1 MSDIKKLIMEK
12 IKVVDYLDYEEALF
26 RRGQRKGKR
35 KEKGLPTKSDKE
47 GRQQEIQAVRLAR
60 VEEMEKR
67 ITKHLSLFPPAET
80 DEGQK
85 QVQSYIEWLKDSL
98 ELRYPRLNP
107 EDENEVKIDSF
118 VSSVK
123 AGGQKRQKT
132 RTGVRVKHRAT
143 LISVKNENERSF
155 EQNKQQAIAALF
167 EKLEE
172 HLKLWQTLVK
182 NSLIPIDI
190 ENKVFSLAETQK
202 GRKDLG

>member
-1 MSDIKKLIMEK
+1 MEK
-12 IKVVDYLDYEEALF
+12 IKDVDYLDYEEALSG
-26 RRGQRKGKR
+26 RGQRKGKR
-35 KEKGLPTKSDKE
+35 KEKGPPTKSDKE
-47 GRQQEIQAVRLAR
+47 GRKQEIQAVRLAR
-60 VEEMEKR
+60 VEEVEKR
-67 ITKHLSLFPPAET
+67 IAKHLSSFLKLET
-80 DEGQK
+80 DERQK

-98 ELRYPRLNP
+98 ELRYSRLNS
-107 EDENEVKIDSF
+107 EDENEVKVDSS

-123 AGGQKRQKT
+123 AGGQHRQKN
-132 RTGVRVKHRAT
+132 RTAVRLKHLPT

-155 EQNKQQAIAALF
+155 EQNKQQATAVLF

-202 GRKDLG
+202 

>member
-1 MSDIKKLIMEK
+1 MEK
-12 IKVVDYLDYEEALF
+12 NKVVDYLEDYEETWL
-26 RRGQRKGKR
+26 RKGKG
-35 KEKGLPTKSDKE
+35 KGKKKGPPTKSDKE
-47 GRQQEIQAVRLAR
+47 GRKQEIQAVRLAR
-60 VEEMEKR
+60 VKEMEKR
-67 ITKHLSLFPPAET
+67 IAKHLSFFPPAET

-123 AGGQKRQKT
+123 AGGQHRQT
-132 RTGVRVKHRAT
+132 NRTGVRLKHRPT

-172 HLKLWQTLVK
+172 HLKLWQTLMK
-182 NSLIPIDI
+182 DSLTPIDI

-202 GRKDLG
+202 GQKDLG

>member
-1 MSDIKKLIMEK
+1 MEK
-12 IKVVDYLDYEEALF
+12 NKVVDYLEDYEETWL
-26 RRGQRKGKR
+26 RKGKG
-35 KEKGLPTKSDKE
+35 KGKKKGPPTKSDKE
-47 GRQQEIQAVRLAR
+47 GRKQEIQAVRLAR
-60 VEEMEKR
+60 VEEVEKR
-67 ITKHLSLFPPAET
+67 IAKHLSSFLKLET

-107 EDENEVKIDSF
+107 EDGNEIKADSF

-123 AGGQKRQKT
+123 AGGQHRQKN
-132 RTGVRVKHRAT
+132 RTAVRLTHLPT

-172 HLKLWQTLVK
+172 HLKLWQTLTR

-202 GRKDLG
+202 N